1 MMEDLKKKLVAQLPD
16 EIEDSNMYFE
26 MAQMAANDCHN
37 QNLAHN
43 LFEISKD
50 EYTHAKFIHDF
61 MVMNGMCLPDDLK
74 CKWMTLE
81 ARAHKVYPDVPH
93 RTLDV

>member
-1 MMEDLKKKLVAQLPD
+1 MANEITDMLVKQFPD
-16 EIEDSNMYFE
+16 EINDSNMYY
-26 MAQMAANDCHN
+26 
-37 QNLAHN
+37 NLSLKASSEWHDQRFAKC

-61 MVMNGMCLPDDLK
+61 MVMNGMCLPEDLK

-81 ARAHKVYPDVPH
+81 QRAHKIYPDVPKCMY
-93 RTLDV
+93 DM